1 MTSHTTTLGA
11 SMDNQEILELIY
23 SLAGFPNET
32 EWIEFKEGN
41 SEPARIARD
50 ISALANSAAFLGR
63 EYAYKIWGLEDDTHR
78 IVGTSFDPLAKK
90 GKGNQAPSIW
100 LRNILSRNAN
110 YEFLQLDHEDKHLV
124 VLRIR
129 ASSAQPVYYDKDA
142 YIREGSSSTRL
153 EPGSAKEA
161 ELWRRLQREGHELR
175 IAQEGL
181 DARSVAETLDLDA
194 YYGLLGLRKP
204 RDTSD
209 LLRSLVEQSLLK
221 PQDNGRYAV
230 TNLGAL
236 LVAKRLSD
244 FPGLRKRVL
253 RVVRHEGKG
262 NLRIIEDRHFDCGY
276 ALALPEAQAYILS
289 SIPSKEV
296 LDGAFRRV
304 EYSYPEAAIRELLS
318 NVIMHQDLSDTTAGP
333 TVGIYENRI
342 EFANPGVSLIPV
354 ERMLNARPKTRN
366 AALVGVMRQMDLCEE
381 DGTGWDISVDACEAA
396 HLPAPEATSEEG
408 LGTQVILFGGRAYDR
423 MTKAERKNAVYWHAC
438 LLYAQGESMSN
449 QTLRERFG
457 LEGARKNVI
466 AMSRLIRECL
476 DGGLI
481 REEDEDS
488 SDKFKR
494 YIPFWG

>member
-1 MTSHTTTLGA
+1 MG
-11 SMDNQEILELIY
+11 DQEILELIY

-41 SEPARIARD
+41 SEPTRIARD

-63 EYAYKIWGLEDDTHR
+63 EYAYKIWGLEDDSHR
-78 IVGTSFDPLAKK
+78 LVGTTFDHLSKK
-90 GKGNQAPSIW
+90 GKGNQALLIW
-100 LRNILSRNAN
+100 LRNALSRNAN
-110 YEFLQLDHEDKHLV
+110 YEFLPLDHDGKHFV
-124 VLRIR
+124 VLRICA
-129 ASSAQPVYYDKDA
+129 ASMQPVYYDKDA

-161 ELWRRLQREGHELR
+161 ELWRRLQREGYELR
-175 IAQEGL
+175 IAREDL
-181 DARSVAETLDLDA
+181 DSVSITQALDLDT
-194 YYGLLGLRKP
+194 YYDLLRLRKP
-204 RDTSD
+204 HTLSD
-209 LLRSLVEQSLLK
+209 LLLPLVEQDLLRQ
-221 PQDNGRYAV
+221 QDNGRFAI

-236 LVAKRLSD
+236 LIAKRLSD
-244 FPGLRKRVL
+244 FPGLRKRIL

-262 NLRIIEDRHFDCGY
+262 NLRILEDRHFDCGY
-276 ALALPEAQAYILS
+276 AIALPEAQAHIMS
-289 SIPSKEV
+289 SISSKEV

-318 NVIMHQDLSDTTAGP
+318 NVVMHQDLSDTTSGP

-342 EFANPGVSLIPV
+342 EFSNPGISLIPV

-366 AALVGVMRQMDLCEE
+366 SMLVDIMRQMDLCEE
-381 DGTGWDISVDACEAA
+381 DGTGFDIAVDACEAA
-396 HLPAPEATSEEG
+396 HLPAPVASCDEE
-408 LGTQVILFGGRAYDR
+408 LGTQVTLFGGRAYDR

-438 LLYAQGESMSN
+438 LLYAQGESISN

-466 AMSRLIRECL
+466 SMSRLIRECL
-476 DGGLI
+476 DDGLI

-494 YIPFWG
+494 YIPYWG